1 MQMTKEELDA
11 MIESKVKAEVE
22 AKAAA
27 SEAVQKSKL
36 RAEMQEVYEASHD
49 EAERKGYKEEAP
61 AIKFAKLVNL
71 FGQANGDVGGM
82 KFLAEKMYA
91 DDKEIKGYIGKALE
105 AGVPSAGGFGIPQVL
120 SARVIEALYAQ
131 TILEK
136 TGVSRL
142 PMPNGN
148 LRMARMDT
156 TSTVGWVGELPSAAP
171 TQPVFGDVNLSAKK
185 LFAISEISNSLIRYN
200 AVGIEGW
207 LARDLQKK
215 FRLALDYAAFYGS
228 GTSYTPAG
236 LANLGVQTSGGTTTA
251 LTQLIPDE
259 MIALLKAANVS
270 MSNVHWAMH
279 PNMEA
284 WLKNLKTTTGAWIFR
299 QEMIEQGRLAGY
311 PYHVSTQMSYTDTS
325 TDYADL
331 WVGDFDDFLW
341 GAGLD
346 MELRM
351 SQDASFVSSAT
362 TYSAFQRDSALVRI
376 VGEHDFNVMHPVSF
390 VKGTYS
396 VA

>member
-1 MQMTKEELDA
+1 MAQMTKEELDA
-11 MIESKVKAEVE
+11 MIQKNVADQLKEK
-22 AKAAA
+22 
-27 SEAVQKSKL
+27 EAVQKSAL
-36 RAEMQEVYEASHD
+36 RAEFQEAYEAAHQ
-49 EAERKGYKEEAP
+49 ETERKGYKEEKP
-61 AIKFAKLVNL
+61 EIKFAKLVNL
-71 FGQANGDVGGM
+71 FGQANGDVQHM
-82 KFLAEKMYA
+82 KALGAKMYG
-91 DDKEIKGYIGKALE
+91 DDKEVNGYIAKALE
-105 AGVPSAGGFGIPQVL
+105 AGVPSAGGFAIPQVL

-131 TILEK
+131 TVLEK
-136 TGVSRL
+136 VGVSKL

-148 LRMARMDT
+148 LRMARMNT
-156 TSTVGWVGELPSAAP
+156 TSTVGWVGELPAATP
-171 TQPVFGDVNLSAKK
+171 TQPVFGDINLAAKK

-228 GTSYTPAG
+228 GTQYTPAG
-236 LANLGVQTSGGTTTA
+236 LSNLGVQTSGSSSTA
-251 LTQLIPDE
+251 LSQLIPDE
-259 MIALLKAANVS
+259 MLALLKAADVP

-299 QEMIEQGRLAGY
+299 QEMIENGTLAGY
-311 PYHVSTQMSYTDTS
+311 PYHVSTQMSYTDTT

-331 WVGDFDDFLW
+331 WVGDFDEFLW

-351 SQDASFVSSAT
+351 SQDASFVSGGT
-362 TYSAFQRDSALVRI
+362 TYSAFQRDSALVRV